1 MSALDDYLSQQLEE
15 HLRKRRVVA
24 WYDPRR
30 EFAPFVDHLREGE
43 KPDRCALE
51 TIQAGALRASLCEF
65 RGSFLEVRRCV
76 EPVVAGDEPAHLVVY
91 LPGVE
96 RDREGSLLMELDKAG
111 HTWEPQLKRLARNV
125 LRGLGRSDGTIDE
138 MLAAAALTYDDVR
151 RLVEPG
157 EGPGPSLLR
166 VVFPELHDNAEIL
179 ARWVADATYDT
190 TMVAKGAQGE
200 LFALARQRL
209 GLSLEQ
215 NTDLGEA
222 RTLTCRYLLLGE
234 FRVDLSCAPPAAL
247 GAIPAPAAKAHE
259 EFLRSVI
266 ARLRHEHPGAYEM
279 IADRVENELGLARLG
294 VSPEH
299 LGSVDTFRFEEK
311 ALLGH
316 AAGLVA
322 AGAWDEALEVVEA
335 RHRSFWAERSAPR
348 QAQWQ
353 ALRTAAELGRK
364 LERVAGEAARL
375 PAKPERWVV
384 EYAADGG
391 WCEADFLHRTLEA
404 LLAGAEP
411 EAEVEGAIEA
421 VRQRYDQVTQAVAA
435 RFTEAL
441 RSAGWSVPGVLHQTH
456 VFPDVVRA
464 TGGAT
469 AYVIVDAL
477 RYEMGVELRD
487 RLEGAENLTLRPAT
501 AALPTI
507 TPVGMAALLPAAA
520 GSFTVGEAGGALV
533 ATVAGV
539 AMKSLKER
547 SRFLSAQ
554 VPGVVELEVGQVLEM
569 RADKLRKRVDGAPLV
584 VVRSQQVD
592 DLGESASTL
601 LARQVMDTAIANVAR
616 VVRRLASVGIEYF
629 VVTADHGH
637 LFALERGDDM
647 KTNAPGGTTV
657 ALHRRCWA
665 GRGGSTPAGTVR
677 VAAAELGYD
686 ADLDLVFP
694 SGLGVF
700 KAGGDLAYH
709 HGGSSL
715 QELVIPVLSFRMPP
729 ATAPGEAVAVTLAG
743 VPEKV
748 TNRTFSL
755 TLSMGSPSGDLFLPD
770 ELTVVPVLLCGD
782 AQVGE
787 AGMAMEAGFDR
798 VAKSVT
804 LRRGATALV
813 VMLLKRDDCRSLRV
827 VVQDAR
833 TPLVLAESAEI
844 PVRLGI

>member
-1 MSALDDYLSQQLEE
+1 MSALDDYLSQQLSE
-15 HLRKRRVVA
+15 HLRKRGVVV

-30 EFAPFVDHLREGE
+30 ELAPYVDHLREG
-43 KPDRCALE
+43 KRPACCTLE
-51 TIQAGALRASLCEF
+51 TVRIGDLGVSLCEF
-65 RGSFLEVRRCV
+65 SGSFLEVRRCV
-76 EPVVAGDEPAHLVVY
+76 EPLVSGDEPSYAVVY

-125 LRGLGRSDGTIDE
+125 LRSLGRSDGTIDE
-138 MLAAAALTYDDVR
+138 MLAADGLTYDDVQ

-166 VVFPELHDNAEIL
+166 VVFPEVRDNPEL
-179 ARWVADATYDT
+179 LGLWVADATRDSGL
-190 TMVAKGAQGE
+190 VAKGVQGE
-200 LFALARQRL
+200 LYTLIKQRL
-209 GLSLEQ
+209 GLSVEQ
-215 NTDLGEA
+215 GTGLDEA
-222 RTLTCRYLLLGE
+222 RMQTSRYLLIGE
-234 FRVDLSCAPPAAL
+234 FRLDMCCAPPAAL

-259 EFLRSVI
+259 DFLRSVI
-266 ARLRHEHPGAYEM
+266 TELRHEHPGAYETL
-279 IADRVENELGLARLG
+279 ADRVENELGLARLG
-294 VSPEH
+294 IKAEH
-299 LGSVDTFRFEEK
+299 LGNVDTFRFEER

-316 AAGLVA
+316 AAGLVV
-322 AGAWDEALEVVEA
+322 AGAWDKALEVVEA
-335 RHRSFWAERSAPR
+335 RHRSFWADRNAPR

-353 ALRTAAELGRK
+353 AVRTAAELGRR

-375 PAKPERWVV
+375 QPKPERWVA
-384 EYAADGG
+384 EYAAEGG
-391 WCEADFLHRTLEA
+391 WFEADFLHRTLEA
-404 LLAGAEP
+404 LVAGAEP
-411 EAEVEGAIEA
+411 EGDVEGAIEA

-435 RFTEAL
+435 RFTETL
-441 RSAGWSVPGVLHQTH
+441 RSVGWAVPGVLHQTH
-456 VFPDVVRA
+456 VYTDAVKA

-469 AYVIVDAL
+469 AYVIVGAL
-477 RYEMGVELRD
+477 RYEMGVELRN
-487 RLEGAENLTLRPAT
+487 RLDGAENLSLRPAT

-507 TPVGMAALLPAAA
+507 TQVGMAALLPSAA
-520 GSFTVGEAGGALV
+520 GSFSVSEAGGALV

-547 SRFLSAQ
+547 SRFLAAQ

-569 RADKLRKRVDGAPLV
+569 RADKLRKRVEGAPLV

-592 DLGESASTL
+592 GLGESASTL

-616 VVRRLASVGIEYF
+616 AVRRLASAGIEYF

-647 KTNAPGGTTV
+647 KTDAPGGATV

-665 GRGGSTPAGTVR
+665 GRGGGTPAGAVR
-677 VAAAELGYD
+677 VSAAELGY
-686 ADLDLVFP
+686 ATDLDLVFP

-709 HGGSSL
+709 HGGLSL
-715 QELVIPVLSFRMPP
+715 QELVIPVLSFRLAP
-729 ATAPGEAVAVTLAG
+729 AAAPREGVAVSLSG

-748 TNRTFSL
+748 TNRTFSI

-782 AQVGE
+782 EQVGE

-804 LRRGATALV
+804 LRKGATALV
-813 VMLLKRDDCRSLRV
+813 GMLLKREDCRSLRV
-827 VVQDAR
+827 VVQDAK
-833 TPLVLAESAEI
+833 TPLVLAETAEI
-844 PVRLGI
+844 PVKLGI

>member
-1 MSALDDYLSQQLEE
+1 MSALDEYLCQQLSE
-15 HLRKRRVVA
+15 HLRKRRVVV

-30 EFAPFVDHLREGE
+30 ELASYVDHLRQGE
-43 KPDRCALE
+43 KHARCALE
-51 TIQAGALRASLCEF
+51 TVRISDLGVSLCEF
-65 RGSFLEVRRCV
+65 SGSFLEVRRCV
-76 EPVVAGDEPAHLVVY
+76 EPCVSGDEPAHTVVY

-125 LRGLGRSDGTIDE
+125 LRSLGRSDGAIDE
-138 MLAAAALTYDDVR
+138 MLAAEGLTYDDVQ
-151 RLVEPG
+151 RLVEQG
-157 EGPGPSLLR
+157 EGTGPSLLR
-166 VVFPELHDNAEIL
+166 VVLPEVRDNAELL
-179 ARWVADATYDT
+179 ALWVADSTHDSGLI
-190 TMVAKGAQGE
+190 AKGAQSE
-200 LFALARQRL
+200 LLALIRQRL
-209 GLSLEQ
+209 GLSVEQ
-215 NTDLGEA
+215 DTSLDEA
-222 RTLTCRYLLLGE
+222 RTQTCRYLLAGE
-234 FRVDLSCAPPAAL
+234 FRLDLSCASPAAL

-259 EFLRSVI
+259 GFLRSVI
-266 ARLRHEHPGAYEM
+266 TELRREHPGAYEV
-279 IADRVENELGLARLG
+279 IADRVENELGLACLG
-294 VSPEH
+294 IKAEH
-299 LGSVDTFRFEEK
+299 LGSVDTFRFEEQ

-322 AGAWDEALEVVEA
+322 TGKWDKALEIVEA
-335 RHRSFWAERSAPR
+335 RHRSFWADRSAPR

-353 ALRTAAELGRK
+353 AVRTAAELGRR

-375 PAKPERWVV
+375 PAKPERWVA
-384 EYAADGG
+384 EYAAEAG
-391 WCEADFLHRTLEA
+391 WFEADFLHRTLEA
-404 LLAGAEP
+404 LVAGAEP
-411 EAEVEGAIEA
+411 EADVEGAIEA

-441 RSAGWSVPGVLHQTH
+441 RSAGWAVPGVLHQTH
-456 VFPDVVRA
+456 VYPDVVKA
-464 TGGAT
+464 TGGTT

-477 RYEMGVELRD
+477 RYEMGVELRN
-487 RLEGAENLTLRPAT
+487 RLDGAENLSLRPAT

-520 GSFTVGEAGGALV
+520 GSFTLGEAGGALI
-533 ATVAGV
+533 ASVAGV

-547 SRFLSAQ
+547 ARFLAAQ

-569 RADKLRKRVDGAPLV
+569 RADKLRKRVEGAPLV

-616 VVRRLASVGIEYF
+616 AVRRLASAGIEYF

-637 LFALERGDDM
+637 LFAVERGDDM
-647 KTNAPGGTTV
+647 KTDAPGGSTV

-665 GRGGSTPAGTVR
+665 GRGGATPAGTVR
-677 VAAAELGYD
+677 VSAAELGY
-686 ADLDLVFP
+686 ATDLDLVFP

-709 HGGSSL
+709 HGGLSL
-715 QELVIPVLSFRMPP
+715 QELVIPVLSFRMAP
-729 ATAPGEAVAVTLAG
+729 AAAPREGVAVSLTG

-748 TNRTFSL
+748 TNRTFSI

-782 AQVGE
+782 EQVGE

-804 LRRGATALV
+804 LRKGATALV
-813 VMLLKRDDCRSLRV
+813 GMLLKREDCRSLRV
-827 VVQDAR
+827 VVQDAK
-833 TPLVLAESAEI
+833 TPLVLAETAEI
-844 PVRLGI
+844 PVKLGI

>member
-1 MSALDDYLSQQLEE
+1 MSVLDDYLSQQLSE
-15 HLRKRRVVA
+15 HIRKHRVVV
-24 WYDPRR
+24 WYDSHR
-30 EFAPFVDHLREGE
+30 EFAPFIDHLRGGT
-43 KPDRCALE
+43 KPGRCTLE
-51 TIQAGALRASLCEF
+51 DVRVGDLGVSLCEF
-65 RGSFLEVRRCV
+65 SGSFLEVRQCV
-76 EPVVAGDEPAHLVVY
+76 EPLVSGEEPAHLVVY

-96 RDREGSLLMELDKAG
+96 RHREGSLLMELDKAG
-111 HTWEPQLKRLARNV
+111 HTHEPQLKRQAWNV
-125 LRGLGRSDGTIDE
+125 LRSRGHSDGTIAE
-138 MLAAAALTYDDVR
+138 MLAGDGLTYGDVQ
-151 RLVEPG
+151 RLVDPG

-166 VVFPELHDNAEIL
+166 VVLPEARDNAELL
-179 ARWVADATYDT
+179 AKWVADASRDSSL
-190 TMVAKGAQGE
+190 VAKGAQGE
-200 LFALARQRL
+200 LVALIRQRL
-209 GLSLEQ
+209 GLLVEQDAGLE
-215 NTDLGEA
+215 EA
-222 RTLTCRYLLLGE
+222 RTLTCRYLLVGE
-234 FRVDLSCAPPAAL
+234 FRLDLRCAPPAAL
-247 GAIPAPAAKAHE
+247 GSIPAPSAKAHE
-259 EFLRSVI
+259 DFLRSVI
-266 ARLRHEHPGAYEM
+266 TELRREHPGAYEAV
-279 IADRVENELGLARLG
+279 ADRVENELGLARLG
-294 VSPEH
+294 LKPED

-316 AAGLVA
+316 AAGMVA
-322 AGAWDEALEVVEA
+322 AGEWDKALEVVEA
-335 RHRSFWAERSAPR
+335 RHRSFWADRSAPR

-353 ALRTAAELGRK
+353 ALRTAAELGRR
-364 LERVAGEAARL
+364 LERVAEEAARL
-375 PAKPERWVV
+375 PAKPERWVA
-384 EYAADGG
+384 EYAAEAG
-391 WCEADFLHRTLEA
+391 WFEADFLHRTLEA
-404 LLAGAEP
+404 LVAGAEP

-421 VRQRYDQVTQAVAA
+421 VRQRYDQATQAVAA

-456 VFPDVVRA
+456 VYPDVVKA

-477 RYEMGVELRD
+477 RYEMGVELRN
-487 RLEGAENLTLRPAT
+487 RLDGAENLALRPAV

-507 TPVGMAALLPAAA
+507 TPVGMVALLPAAA
-520 GSFTVGEAGGALV
+520 GSFTVSEAGGTLV
-533 ATVAGV
+533 AKVAGV

-547 SRFLSAQ
+547 SRFLAAQ
-554 VPGVVELEVGQVLEM
+554 VPGFVELEVGQVLEM
-569 RADKLRKRVDGAPLV
+569 RADKLRKKVEGAPLV

-616 VVRRLASVGIEYF
+616 AVRRLASAGIEYF

-647 KTNAPGGTTV
+647 KTDAPGGTTV

-665 GRGGSTPAGTVR
+665 GRGGATPAGAVR
-677 VAAAELGYD
+677 VSAAELGYD
-686 ADLDLVFP
+686 TDLDLVFP

-709 HGGSSL
+709 HGGLSL

-729 ATAPGEAVAVTLAG
+729 AAAPREGIAVTLAG

-748 TNRTFSL
+748 TNRTFSI

-782 AQVGE
+782 EQVGE

-804 LRRGATALV
+804 VRKGATALV
-813 VMLLKRDDCRSLRV
+813 GMLLKREDCRSLRV
-827 VVQDAR
+827 VVQDAK
-833 TPLVLAESAEI
+833 TPLVLAETAEI
-844 PVRLGI
+844 PVKLGI